1 MAENFEDV
9 ENIKSNNNFIEIACK
24 EVFPCRNHLVVALET
39 PLECSAVISKTHE
52 YNDKIIS
59 VKTEARLI
67 QKTEIFTKSVDS
79 SPKLV
84 PGKDIKDTTD
94 RTFSKTVNLM
104 RNDADSYS
112 DDNKT
117 VTDHKQIVNTE
128 PMSDPILRKQQSRST
143 VIKKKLKLA
152 NDEVNK
158 HRPMYLGPSRFGP

>member
-1 MAENFEDV
+1 MADNFEDV

-59 VKTEARLI
+59 VKTEAKLI
-67 QKTEIFTKSVDS
+67 KKTEIFTKSVDS
-79 SPKLV
+79 SPTLV

-94 RTFSKTVNLM
+94 KTFSKTVNLM

-117 VTDHKQIVNTE
+117 VTDHKETVNAE

-152 NDEVNK
+152 NDDVNK
-158 HRPMYLGPSRFGP
+158 HRPAYLGPSRFGP